1 MLQYNAMKKIF
12 QTLSVK
18 AKSLLETDL
27 ATKDRPVP
35 FQVVVVTL
43 LLGIVLFISYSLIQA
58 ITKI

>member
-27 ATKDRPVP
+27 ATKDRPVS

-43 LLGIVLFISYSLIQA
+43 LLSIVLFISYSLIQA